1 MLSVKANDESGEL
14 AVGEDELA
22 LAIIAVD
29 EHARRPE
36 RNVDGHDVVGPRI
49 SCQWSTPEE
58 MNSRHVPVGPN
69 GLSQRWAWLFH
80 KRLLRTAGS
89 CARNGTRCG
98 KVGGWRV
105 MAPVFPELTRRPPPG
120 FFVSQ
125 APSLALRIPQRGVA
139 KTSSIIRDYASLSAP
154 FHSSGSIRR
163 RRSSMVIVPCSIRWF
178 ATATIS
184 GQNTRVNSSARR

>member
-1 MLSVKANDESGEL
+1 MPPPPVLRGVMLSVKANDESGEL

-120 FFVSQ
+120 FSYRKL
-125 APSLALRIPQRGVA
+125 PLWLG
-139 KTSSIIRDYASLSAP
+139 ASLSVEWP
-154 FHSSGSIRR
+154 KP
-163 RRSSMVIVPCSIRWF
+163 VP
-178 ATATIS
+178 
-184 GQNTRVNSSARR
+184 

>member
-1 MLSVKANDESGEL
+1 MRLCELRSRQRSSNPVASLFGCPEQGRRGNGTLAQPRLQMPAPPVLRGVMLSVKANDQSSEL
-14 AVGEDELA
+14 AVCEDEHA
-22 LAIIAVD
+22 LANMAVD

-36 RNVDGHDVVGPRI
+36 RNVDGHSFVGPRI
-49 SCQWSTPEE
+49 SCQWSTPGE

-105 MAPVFPELTRRPPPG
+105 MAPVFPELTRRSPSG
-120 FFVSQ
+120 FSYRKL
-125 APSLALRIPQRGVA
+125 PLWLC
-139 KTSSIIRDYASLSAP
+139 ASLSVEWP
-154 FHSSGSIRR
+154 KP
-163 RRSSMVIVPCSIRWF
+163 VP
-178 ATATIS
+178 
-184 GQNTRVNSSARR
+184 